1 MADTPEE
8 QSLQMSF
15 MQHLDAL
22 RWHLVRSAI
31 AISVVAIALFFFNN
45 FLFDTVIFGP

>member
-1 MADTPEE
+1 MADDLNQNTA
-8 QSLQMSF
+8 QMSF

-31 AISVVAIALFFFNN
+31 AIALFGITLFFY
-45 FLFDTVIFGP
+45 LTRSSSVR